1 MSLEM
6 IDRKRQQSK
15 SEAETSGRNEMFGS
29 HTSPARFYTTLC
41 CDLAEGGDDNLLILF
56 SMS

>member
-6 IDRKRQQSK
+6 IDRKRQQSN

-29 HTSPARFYTTLC
+29 HTCPARFYTTLC
-41 CDLAEGGDDNLLILF
+41 CYLAEGGKMTIY
-56 SMS
+56 